1 MSVHRQIAL
10 LLSILNTL
18 LAVSHIYAMWKLLSA
33 NSYRRR
39 QEMLVDIVTDSSNK
53 INGIMK
59 LLKTKKRLRC
69 NRRFWER
76 PDEPVR
82 GGTILSMTLLYPR
95 SGVKT
100 FVCLRSP
107 L

>member
-1 MSVHRQIAL
+1 MQRFDFWRQYFTLTTIEMSVHRQIAL

-39 QEMLVDIVTDSSNK
+39 QEMLVYIVTDSSNK

-59 LLKTKKRLRC
+59 LLNTKK
-69 NRRFWER
+69 
-76 PDEPVR
+76 
-82 GGTILSMTLLYPR
+82 T
-95 SGVKT
+95 
-100 FVCLRSP
+100 
-107 L
+107 